1 METDVDGEP
10 LKAHTEFVVTVVQY
24 EPSVDG
30 SAQQGEV

>member
-24 EPSVDG
+24 EPGVDG
-30 SAQQGEV
+30 SAQQGDV